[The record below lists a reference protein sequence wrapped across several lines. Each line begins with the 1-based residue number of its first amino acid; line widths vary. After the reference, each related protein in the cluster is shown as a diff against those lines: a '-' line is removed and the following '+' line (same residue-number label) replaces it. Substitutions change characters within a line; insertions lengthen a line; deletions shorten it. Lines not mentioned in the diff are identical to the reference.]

1 MQDYNTQFEESLDD
15 LILEK
20 LNHCHSFE
28 EWNNEILHHFKNWTN
43 QNNDVFEKIFIQ
55 CCLTAIAQGINDMP
69 NRNNFYRNQF
79 LNWFPKN

>member
-1 MQDYNTQFEESLDD
+1 MQDYTQFEESLDN

-20 LNHCHSFE
+20 LNNCHSFE

-43 QNNDVFEKIFIQ
+43 QNNDVFEKIFTQ
-55 CCLTAIAQGINDMP
+55 CCFTAIAQGINNMQS
-69 NRNNFYRNQF
+69 RNNFYRNQF